1 MDPEKGI
8 EEMLDELRKHYWDI
22 QVYNA
27 HEDMANW
34 MLRVKHKNDGEYKEY
49 KGLFLRPLVWKA
61 LEKAKEY
68 K

>member
-1 MDPEKGI
+1 VSKKWIQKKGI

-34 MLRVKHKNDGEYKEY
+34 MLRVKHKDNSQYKEY
-49 KGLFLRPLVWKA
+49 KGLF
-61 LEKAKEY
+61 
-68 K
+68 